1 MAGSWTVRNVD
12 NEILPIT
19 NILSTVFKPCDV
31 IDFYKPGVCE
41 CIVNCDHVNI
51 DVNVLPVRSPNVTES
66 CASEVYGANQC
77 PHDVPLENR
86 DSITLN
92 DEPESINVTPILTQ
106 AVNVCNSNNVTVL
119 ESLDEPFTQLSE
131 FSKKYHKQMIF
142 SHLNVNGLSGKYAE
156 IHEILRKGLTDML
169 FLSETK
175 LDCSYP
181 NPQFHINSYV
191 THRQDRNAHGGGLA
205 CYVRETI
212 PHKHRPDIAVN
223 QNGIESIVIQVK
235 TKTNNSFFI
244 VIYKPPNIHIQHL
257 SKAIESMLNKC
268 LSESRNIYIIGDL
281 NVNFNLNPNNLS
293 NICDIYD
300 LKQVIKGP
308 TCFKSLENPT
318 LLDIILTNSPNTI
331 KKTIN
336 VALGISDFHNYISA
350 ATRMSCPSNE
360 PKLIQYRSFKKFNEN
375 DYLNDLQV
383 APFHVSQT
391 FEDVDDQLWF
401 HNTLLLDIIDKNAP
415 QKQRIVKCNQLPYM
429 NDNLRKAINV
439 KASLRRKFN
448 KNRSQVNWEKF
459 RKQRNLVNKLKKT
472 SLQKYFNDKCNDSN
486 NKGKHFWQVVKP
498 FMTNKSKANN
508 QNITLYENDSLVTD
522 STDISNIFNEYF
534 INVANDLKEADNVT
548 DMSTDEVIDYY
559 KEHPSIKSINNHV
572 DVNQFFHFK
581 NIENSTTSKK
591 LKNLQINKASGFDN
605 ISPKFLKLSANH
617 IGPSL
622 TTIINN
628 SIKATTFP
636 DYNKRAEITPL
647 YKKSDQLAK
656 ENYRPLSILTST
668 SKIFEMVM
676 CDQIIEF
683 VASSLSLDL
692 SAYRKTY
699 SCNNVL
705 VKCVENW
712 RKALDNN
719 CHVGCILI
727 DLSKAFDSIP
737 HGLLIAKLH
746 AYGMSN
752 EACTFISDYLKQRKQ
767 IVKLGNIKSKWL
779 NLKTGVPQGSILGPL
794 LFNIFINDFLFE
806 LNNLCDVYNYADD
819 NTLSFSHKD
828 PKIIKDKLE
837 KAATCAISWFKGN
850 FMQANA
856 SKFQA
861 ICISRQNITID
872 YAINDNIIKS
882 EKCVKLLGINI
893 DDKLNFDN
901 HVSQISKKAGRQINA
916 LLRICKKLDYT
927 SRLRIYES
935 FIYSNFVYCTVVYNN
950 FTAGQNRKLEKL
962 NERALRLVC
971 NDYDNSYSCILK
983 RTCKRMLYVTRKYNL
998 VEFVYKV
1005 LHDQA
1010 RPIES
1015 TFFTEHITPYEMRD
1029 RFKLAQPRY
1038 NTVQYGQKSISYQG
1052 ASMWNS
1058 LPVRLKDVGE
1068 FVKFKDSLRNSN
1080 VFDHCNCGFCLI
1092 CQCNNL

>member
-1 MAGSWTVRNVD
+1 
-12 NEILPIT
+12 
-19 NILSTVFKPCDV
+19 
-31 IDFYKPGVCE
+31 
-41 CIVNCDHVNI
+41 
-51 DVNVLPVRSPNVTES
+51 
-66 CASEVYGANQC
+66 
-77 PHDVPLENR
+77 
-86 DSITLN
+86 
-92 DEPESINVTPILTQ
+92 
-106 AVNVCNSNNVTVL
+106 
-119 ESLDEPFTQLSE
+119 
-131 FSKKYHKQMIF
+131 
-142 SHLNVNGLSGKYAE
+142 
-156 IHEILRKGLTDML
+156 
-169 FLSETK
+169 
-175 LDCSYP
+175 
-181 NPQFHINSYV
+181 
-191 THRQDRNAHGGGLA
+191 
-205 CYVRETI
+205 
-212 PHKHRPDIAVN
+212 
-223 QNGIESIVIQVK
+223 
-235 TKTNNSFFI
+235 
-244 VIYKPPNIHIQHL
+244 
-257 SKAIESMLNKC
+257 
-268 LSESRNIYIIGDL
+268 
-281 NVNFNLNPNNLS
+281 
-293 NICDIYD
+293 
-300 LKQVIKGP
+300 
-308 TCFKSLENPT
+308 
-318 LLDIILTNSPNTI
+318 
-331 KKTIN
+331 
-336 VALGISDFHNYISA
+336 
-350 ATRMSCPSNE
+350 
-360 PKLIQYRSFKKFNEN
+360 
-375 DYLNDLQV
+375 
-383 APFHVSQT
+383 
-391 FEDVDDQLWF
+391 
-401 HNTLLLDIIDKNAP
+401 
-415 QKQRIVKCNQLPYM
+415 M

-498 FMTNKSKANN
+498 FMTNKSKANS
-508 QNITLYENDSLVTD
+508 QNITLYENDTLVTD

-605 ISPKFLKLSANH
+605 ISATFLKLSANH

-628 SIKATTFP
+628 SIKATSFP
-636 DYNKRAEITPL
+636 DNNKRAEITPL

-861 ICISRQNITID
+861 ICIS
-872 YAINDNIIKS
+872 
-882 EKCVKLLGINI
+882 
-893 DDKLNFDN
+893 
-901 HVSQISKKAGRQINA
+901 
-916 LLRICKKLDYT
+916 
-927 SRLRIYES
+927 
-935 FIYSNFVYCTVVYNN
+935 
-950 FTAGQNRKLEKL
+950 
-962 NERALRLVC
+962 
-971 NDYDNSYSCILK
+971 
-983 RTCKRMLYVTRKYNL
+983 
-998 VEFVYKV
+998 
-1005 LHDQA
+1005 
-1010 RPIES
+1010 
-1015 TFFTEHITPYEMRD
+1015 
-1029 RFKLAQPRY
+1029 
-1038 NTVQYGQKSISYQG
+1038 
-1052 ASMWNS
+1052 
-1058 LPVRLKDVGE
+1058 
-1068 FVKFKDSLRNSN
+1068 
-1080 VFDHCNCGFCLI
+1080 
-1092 CQCNNL
+1092 